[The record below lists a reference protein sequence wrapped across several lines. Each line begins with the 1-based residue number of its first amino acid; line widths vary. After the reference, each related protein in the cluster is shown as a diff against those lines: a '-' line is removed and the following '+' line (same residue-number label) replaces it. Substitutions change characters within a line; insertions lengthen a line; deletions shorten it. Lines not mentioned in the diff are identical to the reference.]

1 MSCLETVIVNQG
13 STFAVMYR
21 VLVAGENMVQA
32 DVYTVEYAV
41 YNDDTRE
48 EVLALTDLTV
58 ADVVFD
64 TLQTDDRWTTDTDGY
79 NFRHDV
85 SHSLLTDPD
94 VTYRIEYK
102 ITLDGGSEFYLS
114 PIRVRLEEM
123 YSA

>member
-1 MSCLETVIVNQG
+1 MSCLETVIVNQN
-13 STFAVMYR
+13 STFAIMYR
-21 VLVAGENMVQA
+21 VLVDGSNMVQA
-32 DVYTVEYAV
+32 DVDTIEFAV

-48 EVLALTDLTV
+48 QVQALTALVV
-58 ADVVFD
+58 ANVVFD
-64 TLQTDDRWTTDTDGY
+64 TLQTDDRWSADSDGY

-102 ITLDGGSEFYLS
+102 ITLDGGSEFYLT

>member
-1 MSCLETVIVNQG
+1 MCLETVIVNQG
-13 STFAVMYR
+13 SSFAVMYR
-21 VLVAGENMVQA
+21 VMVDGDEMVQA
-32 DVYTVEYAV
+32 DVDTIEFAV

-48 EVLALTDLTV
+48 LVQTLTALTV
-58 ADVVFD
+58 ANVVFN
-64 TLQTDDRWTTDTDGY
+64 TLQTDERWTVDTDGY

-94 VTYRIEYK
+94 ITYRIEYK
-102 ITLDGGSEFYLS
+102 ITLDGGTEFFLN

>member
-1 MSCLETVIVNQG
+1 MCLETVIVNQG

-21 VLVAGENMVQA
+21 VMVDGDEMVQA
-32 DVYTVEYAV
+32 DVDTIEYAV

-48 EVLALTDLTV
+48 TVLALTSLTV
-58 ADVVFD
+58 ANVVFN
-64 TLQTDDRWTTDTDGY
+64 TLQTDERWTVDTDGY

-102 ITLDGGSEFYLS
+102 ITLDGGSEFYLN
-114 PIRVRLEEM
+114 PVRVRLEEM

>member
-1 MSCLETVIVNQG
+1 MCLETVIVNQG

-21 VLVAGENMVQA
+21 VMVDGDEMVQA
-32 DVYTVEYAV
+32 DVDTIEYAI

-48 EVLALTDLTV
+48 VVLALASLTV
-58 ADVVFD
+58 ANVVFD
-64 TLQTDDRWTTDTDGY
+64 TLQTDERWTVDTDGY

-102 ITLDGGSEFYLS
+102 ITLDGGSEFYLN

>member
-1 MSCLETVIVNQG
+1 MCLETVIVNQG

-21 VLVAGENMVQA
+21 VMVDGDEMVQA
-32 DVYTVEYAV
+32 DVDTIEYAI

-48 EVLALTDLTV
+48 VVLALTSLTV
-58 ADVVFD
+58 ANVVFD
-64 TLQTDDRWTTDTDGY
+64 TLQTDERWTVDTDGY

-102 ITLDGGSEFYLS
+102 ITLDGGSEFYLN

>member
-1 MSCLETVIVNQG
+1 MCLETVIVNQG

-21 VLVAGENMVQA
+21 VMVDGDEMVQA
-32 DVYTVEYAV
+32 DVDTIEYAI

-48 EVLALTDLTV
+48 AVLALTSLTV
-58 ADVVFD
+58 ANVVFD
-64 TLQTDDRWTTDTDGY
+64 TLQTDERWTVDTDGY

-102 ITLDGGSEFYLS
+102 ITLDGGSEFYLN
-114 PIRVRLEEM
+114 PVRVRLEEM

>member
-1 MSCLETVIVNQG
+1 MCLETVIVNQG

-21 VLVAGENMVQA
+21 VMVDGDEMVQA
-32 DVYTVEYAV
+32 DVDTIEYAV

-48 EVLALTDLTV
+48 LVQTLTALTV
-58 ADVVFD
+58 ANVVFD
-64 TLQTDDRWTTDTDGY
+64 TLQTDERWTVDTDGY

-94 VTYRIEYK
+94 ITYRIEYK
-102 ITLDGGSEFYLS
+102 ITLDGGTEFYLN

>member
-1 MSCLETVIVNQG
+1 MCLETVIVNQG

-21 VLVAGENMVQA
+21 VMVDGDEMVQA
-32 DVYTVEYAV
+32 DVDTIEYAI

-48 EVLALTDLTV
+48 VVLALTSLTV
-58 ADVVFD
+58 ANVVFD
-64 TLQTDDRWTTDTDGY
+64 TLQTDERWTVDADGY

-102 ITLDGGSEFYLS
+102 ITLDGGSEFYLN

>member
-1 MSCLETVIVNQG
+1 MCLETVIVNQG
-13 STFAVMYR
+13 SAFAVMYR
-21 VLVAGENMVQA
+21 VMVDGDEMVQA
-32 DVYTVEYAV
+32 DVDTIEYAV

-48 EVLALTDLTV
+48 LVQTLTALTV
-58 ADVVFD
+58 ANVVFD
-64 TLQTDDRWTTDTDGY
+64 TLQTDERWTVDTDGY

-94 VTYRIEYK
+94 ITYRIEYK
-102 ITLDGGSEFYLS
+102 ITLDGGTEFYLN